1 MRIGMSHGV
10 SSTPTLFLN
19 GRAVLG
25 AASHGTFVEIIREE
39 LAAAAR

>member
-1 MRIGMSHGV
+1 MEIGDSYGV

-25 AASHGTFVEIIREE
+25 AAPYDTFADIVREE
-39 LAAAAR
+39 IAAAER

>member
-1 MRIGMSHGV
+1 MSYGV

-25 AASHGTFVEIIREE
+25 AAPYETFVEIIREE